1 MQSTQDTVKS
11 LSEKIEKLTKILP
24 IELTVI
30 ILQQI
35 VLTLESFT
43 LNTNL

>member
-43 LNTNL
+43 